1 MKEKGKDLEFLCGGM
16 IRNLI
21 CLKPQRSVKTN
32 QDIIDGQC
40 IRNDDGVS
48 VTKIRK
54 LLGKVTMK
62 NF

>member
-21 CLKPQRSVKTN
+21 CLKSQRSVKTN

-54 LLGKVTMK
+54 
-62 NF
+62 